1 MGLFLSDALLID
13 PMLDDVARLR
23 DRLSEWTFA
32 TDAARDTLEYDG
44 IDPTE

>member
-13 PMLDDVARLR
+13 PMPDDVARLR

-32 TDAARDTLEYDG
+32 TDGARDTFEYEG
-44 IDPTE
+44 ADPTE